1 MKLKK
6 NCWYFVKK
14 INKIPYYFNSNGE
27 MDHLMNGNHK
37 IKYLGFTQ
45 MYQNTKLYYFYDPI
59 SNNDW
64 FLKMED
70 LETLK
75 PKLINIL
82 NR

>member
-14 INKIPYYFNSNGE
+14 IKQRPIYFNSDGE
-27 MDHLMNGNHK
+27 MDHLMDGNHK
-37 IKYLGFTQ
+37 IKYLGHTQ
-45 MYQNTKLYYFYDPI
+45 MYKDTTLYHFYDPI
-59 SNNDW
+59 SKSSW